1 MRDLQ
6 FASRHGARPVQGI
19 YDRPAVPDPTTLLSK
34 LVPGE
39 EVAAGSVRGLA
50 AAADGLASAGLI
62 AVRKDGRR
70 TLVRLTEAGVAAR
83 PAKLEKLARAK
94 VAKKPTSADLVAR
107 IEALEARVA
116 RLEAPVVV
124 DLAAV
129 KTAVLDEVAE
139 LDRRDRLGGLV
150 PIPDLRTAL
159 RGRGIADDGAVTAA
173 LEQLEQEWR
182 IDLNVAQAPTQ
193 VADRAAG
200 IERPGRGLLYYVSRR
215 SP

>member
-1 MRDLQ
+1 M
-6 FASRHGARPVQGI
+6 
-19 YDRPAVPDPTTLLSK
+19 
-34 LVPGE
+34 
-39 EVAAGSVRGLA
+39 
-50 AAADGLASAGLI
+50 
-62 AVRKDGRR
+62 
-70 TLVRLTEAGVAAR
+70 
-83 PAKLEKLARAK
+83 
-94 VAKKPTSADLVAR
+94 ADLVAR
-107 IEALEARVA
+107 VDALEARIA

-139 LDRRDRLGGLV
+139 IDRRDRLGGLV
-150 PIPDLRTAL
+150 PIPDLRAAL